1 MKKILSPGEN
11 CWAVA
16 EATQAGVLV
25 DGRDYYRAFYHA
37 AQKARRYIVLT
48 GWQFD
53 SDVALLRGE
62 DLKEARGDVRMLPML
77 KELCARNP
85 ELRVYILA
93 WDFSLLLALE
103 REWMQHLIFNWTTSE
118 QILFRYD
125 ASSPLYAAHH
135 QKLAVVDGVIA
146 FTGGMD
152 ICDCRWDDRAHAAEC
167 PSRCDT
173 GRDPHGPYHDVG
185 AVLTGPVVQRLSELF
200 EARWV
205 KSGGGD
211 LKLPEPLVRD
221 DLGLFGEVQATLP
234 LPPGPVAISRTFGR
248 TLIPPQE
255 PVQEVRALYLAAIDA
270 AERFIYIENQYF
282 SSRAIFQALVRRL
295 RAKDRPTL
303 DVAILLPRQAEAFRE
318 QVAMGV
324 AQVKLMRRLQ
334 AVARETGHRLNIYC
348 SAATDAQG
356 NERFTYIHSKVMVV
370 DDRFLTLGSANT
382 TNRSMGLDSEL
393 NHSWESLSE
402 RPDALQRAI
411 RHLRVSLLA
420 EHTGLHDRASLRAF
434 SHATALVPFLD
445 GVGRERRGRLRLHP
459 LDTVFDQKPLL
470 KPLEPEDLLIDP
482 EDSVLDEGLFESLKK
497 DRDGFFANAVGV
509 LTNIFVG
516 KVAHEPSASQPG
528 SPSEEPQRGE
538 QPQRGPPGP
547 ADVQAG

>member
-103 REWMQHLIFNWTTSE
+103 REWMQHILFNWTTSE

-167 PSRCDT
+167 SSRCDT

-205 KSGGGD
+205 KSGGG
-211 LKLPEPLVRD
+211 
-221 DLGLFGEVQATLP
+221 
-234 LPPGPVAISRTFGR
+234 
-248 TLIPPQE
+248 
-255 PVQEVRALYLAAIDA
+255 
-270 AERFIYIENQYF
+270 
-282 SSRAIFQALVRRL
+282 
-295 RAKDRPTL
+295 
-303 DVAILLPRQAEAFRE
+303 
-318 QVAMGV
+318 
-324 AQVKLMRRLQ
+324 
-334 AVARETGHRLNIYC
+334 
-348 SAATDAQG
+348 
-356 NERFTYIHSKVMVV
+356 
-370 DDRFLTLGSANT
+370 
-382 TNRSMGLDSEL
+382 
-393 NHSWESLSE
+393 
-402 RPDALQRAI
+402 
-411 RHLRVSLLA
+411 
-420 EHTGLHDRASLRAF
+420 
-434 SHATALVPFLD
+434 
-445 GVGRERRGRLRLHP
+445 
-459 LDTVFDQKPLL
+459 
-470 KPLEPEDLLIDP
+470 
-482 EDSVLDEGLFESLKK
+482 
-497 DRDGFFANAVGV
+497 
-509 LTNIFVG
+509 
-516 KVAHEPSASQPG
+516 
-528 SPSEEPQRGE
+528 
-538 QPQRGPPGP
+538 
-547 ADVQAG
+547 